1 MVWEDGAGTSLR
13 LLPDYVFGARLPDC
27 PGQPLSQLS
36 YPYAKII
43 KPPVKRDVCG
53 GFGSFCCQTREGAM
67 KPLGG
72 AQGLAAA
79 LPFDFALER
88 ASGASPGRL
97 YAQSITLS
105 RNAIPPGMFA
115 FPCTLA

>member
-1 MVWEDGAGTSLR
+1 MLCVLA
-13 LLPDYVFGARLPDC
+13 VRLPDC
-27 PGQPLSQLS
+27 PRQPLSQPS

-43 KPPVKRDVCG
+43 KTPAKRDVCR
-53 GFGSFCCQTREGAM
+53 GFGNFCRQTREGLAE
-67 KPLGG
+67 PFGS
-72 AQGLAAA
+72 AQGFAAA
-79 LPFDFALER
+79 LSLDFAFDFELER